1 MEHEALIAKLAH
13 QLYKKTHLYDFED
26 LFQIGLQSAFRL
38 DKSYNANIAKKTT
51 FYTICIKRDMIKFI
65 VKHKKN
71 FSDVSSQLVGWTKTP
86 LQANSSDPI
95 WEILPELNERD
106 GKIVDMLSSGYTK
119 KEVSMHFDMTSHQLH
134 RILDRIGRLINE

>member
-1 MEHEALIAKLAH
+1 MEHEALIAQLAH

-38 DKSYNANIAKKTT
+38 DKSYNEKLAKKTT

-71 FSDVSSQLVGWTKTP
+71 FSDVSSKMLGWTKTP
-86 LQANSSDPI
+86 VCDKEASPL
-95 WEILPELNERD
+95 WEILPELND
-106 GKIVDMLSSGYTK
+106 QDSKIVDMISSGYTK
-119 KEVSMHFDMTSHQLH
+119 KEISEYLGLSSHQLQ
-134 RILDRIGRLINE
+134 RNLDRIGRLINE